1 MISRRSAL
9 HALAGGFAAGALAG
23 PRLALAD
30 LPGDRRLVVVILR
43 GGLDGLAAVPP
54 FGDPEYARSRGALA
68 LARPGGDAGVL
79 DLDGFFGLH
88 PALGPLQELYRQ
100 GELLPIH
107 AAAPPYRQRS
117 HFDAQ
122 DVLENGTA
130 RPGGA
135 RDGWLNRA
143 IRTADGEGEELRA
156 LALGESVPL
165 VLRGSARVASWSP
178 SVLPLPEATL
188 LNQIQVLWEQDAVL
202 GPALAE
208 ALRMQESEGGE
219 MTPRGRGALRGLY
232 GPRGFLVFAEKAG
245 RMLRAA
251 DGPRLAV
258 IEMGGWDTHANQGRA
273 DGRLAQHLEAFGL
286 GLDKL
291 KAELGTVWS
300 QTAVLAM
307 SEFGRTVAPNGSGGT
322 DHGVG
327 GAAFLLGGA
336 VAGGRVLADW
346 PGLDRR
352 RLLDGRDLV
361 PTLDLRSVCKA
372 TLHDHLGLDRRRL
385 ETEVFPDSE
394 GIAILDGLFAA

>member
-9 HALAGGFAAGALAG
+9 QALAGGLAAGALAG
-23 PRLALAD
+23 PRLALAS
-30 LPGDRRLVVVILR
+30 LPGERRLVVVILR

-54 FGDPEYARSRGALA
+54 FGDPAYAGSRGSLA
-68 LARPGGDAGVL
+68 LAAPGGEAGAL

-88 PALGPLQELYRQ
+88 PALAPLHDLYRQ

-107 AAAPPYRQRS
+107 AAAPPYAKRS

-143 IRTADGEGEELRA
+143 IRALDGEGAELQA

-178 SVLPLPEATL
+178 SVLPLPEEAL
-188 LNQIQVLWEQDAVL
+188 LTQIQDLWQRDPLL
-202 GPALAE
+202 GPALSE
-208 ALRMQESEGGE
+208 ALRMQDGE
-219 MTPRGRGALRGLY
+219 AGDMAARSRGALRGLY

-245 RMLRAA
+245 RMLAA
-251 DGPRLAV
+251 DEGPRLAV
-258 IEMGGWDTHANQGRA
+258 LEMGGWDTHANQGRD
-273 DGRLAQHLEAFGL
+273 DGRLARHLEALGQGL
-286 GLDKL
+286 AKL
-291 KAELGTVWS
+291 KAELGPAWD

-307 SEFGRTVAPNGSGGT
+307 SEFGRTVAHNGSGGT

-336 VAGGRVLADW
+336 IAGGRVLADW
-346 PGLDRR
+346 PGLDRS
-352 RLLDGRDLV
+352 RLLDGRDLA
-361 PTLDLRSVCKA
+361 PTLDLRAVCKA

-385 ETEVFPDSE
+385 DAEVFPDS
-394 GIAILDGLFAA
+394 AHLPVLDGLIKA

>member
-54 FGDPEYARSRGALA
+54 FGDPDYARSRGALA

-107 AAAPPYRQRS
+107 AAAPPYRKRS

-143 IRTADGEGEELRA
+143 IRSLDSEGEELQA

-188 LNQIQVLWEQDAVL
+188 LNQIQILWEQDALL

-245 RMLRAA
+245 RMMRAA

-258 IEMGGWDTHANQGRA
+258 LEIGGWDTHANQGRA

-286 GLDKL
+286 GLAKL
-291 KAELGTVWS
+291 KAELGSAWS

-336 VAGGRVLADW
+336 VAGERVLADW
-346 PGLDRR
+346 PGLGRR
-352 RLLDGRDLV
+352 RLLEGRDLA

-394 GIAILDGLFAA
+394 GIPILDGLFTA